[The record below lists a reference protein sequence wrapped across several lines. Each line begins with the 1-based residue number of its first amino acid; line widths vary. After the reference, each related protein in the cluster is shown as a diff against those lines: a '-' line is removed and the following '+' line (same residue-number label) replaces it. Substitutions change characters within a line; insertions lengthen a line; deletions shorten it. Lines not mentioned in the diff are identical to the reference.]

1 MGSTLTP
8 SKKSDA
14 QLFQSIFLIVG
25 LGTLTVATNFLDP
38 INLPKLIAIT
48 LPLPWLIL
56 YSLRVMDFSRG
67 FSAIREDR
75 FRIMFSV
82 SLVSLLLLLA
92 LSPAPFERRFF
103 GTWGRNNGILTALV
117 SILLSWA
124 TYECVKRNADIVKI
138 AKYSLYILIPTGL
151 YGLLQVADQDPI
163 AWSSGSMKIFA
174 TFGNTN
180 FASAAWGL
188 AAMLSLALLIFDR
201 DSTKIRVTGKAS
213 FYATCFFGF
222 IFLSYMTKSI
232 QGLFAIVAFSSLLLI
247 SKLLS
252 LRSLFG
258 KILAGLVAGLG
269 ALVAQSIF
277 FSGPLTNVISSAGS
291 LGFRKIY
298 WNIGLRIFAEKPV
311 FGVGVD
317 SYGDYY
323 RTVRSAEM
331 AKTTSIDLVV
341 NNAHNTFIQTLATM
355 GILGFIALILPV
367 IVTLILG
374 VRKYISGEYHINSA
388 FFAMF
393 VALWLMASFSIDNI
407 SITLWN
413 WLFLGASLGISAG
426 IRKDIPE
433 TISSS
438 SKKQRQA
445 NPNTLYDF
453 GRIMAGASSIVI
465 LFFMWQGAS
474 ADRNIA
480 KVLRTPVSF
489 AQPETIDAQLIRL
502 GDISRLRVLD
512 PQHYYMLSKSLVELQ
527 QVPQSVEY
535 LLKGVTD
542 FPRDF
547 GLWDSLAY
555 SLENQGQI
563 TQAIEARKKQLELDP
578 QHARVWSYLARDYVQ
593 IGDLENA
600 KMAAKKSIEN
610 FSIFAPSDQESIRNF
625 LREFN
630 LI

>member
-14 QLFQSIFLIVG
+14 QLFQSILLIVG

-56 YSLRVMDFSRG
+56 YSMRVMDFSRG

-82 SLVSLLLLLA
+82 SLISLLLLLA

-201 DSTKIRVTGKAS
+201 EPAKISITGKAA
-213 FYATCFFGF
+213 FYATCFLGF
-222 IFLSYMTKSI
+222 VFLSYMTKSI

-258 KILAGLVAGLG
+258 KILASLVAGLG

-426 IRKDIPE
+426 IRKDILE

-474 ADRNIA
+474 ADRNIV
-480 KVLRTPVSF
+480 KTLRTPASF
-489 AQPETIDAQLIRL
+489 AQPETINARLISL
-502 GDISRLRVLD
+502 GEISRLRVLD
-512 PQHYYMLSKSLVELQ
+512 PQHYFMLS
-527 QVPQSVEY
+527 
-535 LLKGVTD
+535 
-542 FPRDF
+542 
-547 GLWDSLAY
+547 
-555 SLENQGQI
+555 
-563 TQAIEARKKQLELDP
+563 
-578 QHARVWSYLARDYVQ
+578 
-593 IGDLENA
+593 
-600 KMAAKKSIEN
+600 
-610 FSIFAPSDQESIRNF
+610 
-625 LREFN
+625 
-630 LI
+630 

>member
-8 SKKSDA
+8 SNESDA
-14 QLFQSIFLIVG
+14 RLFQSIFLTVG

-67 FSAIREDR
+67 LGAIRKDR
-75 FRIMFSV
+75 FRMMFSI

-92 LSPAPFERRFF
+92 LSPAPLERRFF
-103 GTWGRNNGILTALV
+103 GTWGRNNGVLTAIV

-124 TYECVKRNADIVKI
+124 TYECVKRNVEIIRI

-151 YGLLQVADQDPI
+151 YGLLQIANQDPI

-201 DSTKIRVTGKAS
+201 DLTKNRITGKAT
-213 FYATCFFGF
+213 FYATSFLGF
-222 IFLSYMTKSI
+222 VFLSYMTKSI
-232 QGLFAIVAFSSLLLI
+232 QGLFAIAVFASLMLI

-252 LRSLFG
+252 LRTFFG

-269 ALVAQSIF
+269 AIVAQSIF

-298 WNIGLRIFAEKPV
+298 WNIGLKIFAEEPV
-311 FGVGVD
+311 FGVGID

-374 VRKYISGEYHINSA
+374 LRKYVLGEHNLKSA
-388 FFAMF
+388 FFAIF

-413 WLFLGASLGISAG
+413 WLFLGASLAISAG
-426 IRKDIPE
+426 KKEEIPE
-433 TISSS
+433 TIPGSSR
-438 SKKQRQA
+438 KQRGA

-453 GRIMAGASSIVI
+453 GRVMAGVSSIVI
-465 LFFMWQGAS
+465 LFFMWQGAA
-474 ADRNIA
+474 ADRDIV
-480 KVLRTPVSF
+480 KTLRTPASF
-489 AQPETIDAQLIRL
+489 AQPETINARLVSL

-512 PQHYYMLSKSLVELQ
+512 PQHYFMLSKSLGELQ

-563 TQAIEARKKQLELDP
+563 AQAIEARKKQLELDP

-600 KMAAKKSIEN
+600 KIAAQKSIEN
-610 FSIFAPSDQESIRNF
+610 FSIFAPSDQESIRSF
-625 LREFN
+625 LRELN